1 VIFRRRRFAEAID
14 RQLDLFE
21 RENAELLA
29 RIDEAQAAY
38 SAASEDPEEL
48 YSAFLDLVE
57 IATDELEEMRDAF
70 AATLDEDAEEEYAA
84 AFDRALRKRFPSLRA
99 GG

>member
-1 VIFRRRRFAEAID
+1 VIFRKRRFAEAID

-29 RIDEAQAAY
+29 RIENARAAY
-38 SAASEDPEEL
+38 ATAGEEPEEL
-48 YSAFLDLVE
+48 YSEFLDLVE
-57 IATDELEEMRDAF
+57 IATEELEELRDAF
-70 AATLDEDAEEEYAA
+70 ATTLEEDAKEEYTA
-84 AFDRALRKRFPSLRA
+84 AFDRAFRKRFPALRA